1 MPIVPITSGLVQPSL
16 DAILNPYKN
25 DPNPADDKI
34 IDKISILGLLSS
46 VTFLKKSAAIVMV
59 IITRGSTVIN
69 NERHVKCASRKPD
82 RVGPIAGPKAI
93 TIPINPIAVQRSSIG
108 IISKKTEINKRNIK
122 PDSDACTNLPKS
134 RTGKIGARAE
144 IIVPAPKILIAV
156 KNSVRVVKRS
166 IKNADIGIIIPL
178 AIRKAVV
185 SHCTSDCV
193 MEKAS

>member
-34 IDKISILGLLSS
+34 IDKISILGLISS

-59 IITRGSTVIN
+59 IITRGSTGIN
-69 NERHVKCASRKPD
+69 NARHVKCARRKPD
-82 RVGPIAGPKAI
+82 RDGPIAGPKTI
-93 TIPINPIAVQRSSIG
+93 TIPIIAIAVPRRSTG
-108 IISKKTEINKRNIK
+108 IIAKRTVINKGSII
-122 PDSDACTNLPKS
+122 PDPDPCKILPRI

-144 IIVPAPKILIAV
+144 VIVKAPKILIAV
-156 KNSVRVVKRS
+156 KNSVRVVKHS

-178 AIRKAVV
+178 AMRKAVV